1 MDSQIALMV
10 RSLAAEPPFGAARIA
25 EVAADIL
32 LRRAEMGEASSPD
45 TFREEML
52 QTGLTIIHVQPSLAP
67 LVNLVSDV
75 LWHLE
80 QTERPWDQ
88 RSAVRIATE
97 DFKRQL
103 RQQAI
108 HVAEGSLA
116 FIEDGSIIVTHSLS
130 STVQYALLHAQR
142 AGRRFHVICS
152 ESRPMLEGRQ
162 MAKELAEFG
171 IHTTVMVDTLTL
183 DTIHQAQAVVVG
195 ADMLN
200 SLGLVNKVGT
210 RALATLAQSVHVP
223 FYALCGS
230 AKFLPTAF
238 QPHSATT
245 SDTSDVWDEPP
256 LGVTVE
262 HWDRDLTPLSLI
274 SGIVTERGTL
284 PPTMVEGWLA
294 AMHLHPALA
303 SISSVQLQKVY

>member
-1 MDSQIALMV
+1 MDSQITLMI

-32 LRRAEMGEASSPD
+32 LRRAELGEASSPD
-45 TFREEML
+45 TFREEIL
-52 QTGLTIIHVQPSLAP
+52 QTGLAIIQAQPSLAP
-67 LVNLVSDV
+67 LVNLLSDV
-75 LWHLE
+75 LWNLE
-80 QTERPWDQ
+80 HTERPGEQ
-88 RSAVRIATE
+88 RLAVREATE

-130 STVQYALLHAQR
+130 TTVQYALLHAQR

-162 MAKELAEFG
+162 TARELAESG
-171 IHTTVMVDTLTL
+171 IGTTVMVDTLTL
-183 DTIHQAQAVVVG
+183 ESVYQARAVVVG

-200 SLGLVNKVGT
+200 SHGLVNKVGT
-210 RALATLAQSVHVP
+210 RALAMVAQAVHVP

-230 AKFLPTAF
+230 VKFLPTAF
-238 QPHSATT
+238 QPNTNAPPNT
-245 SDTSDVWDEPP
+245 SEVWDEPP
-256 LGVTVE
+256 QGVTVT
-262 HWDRDLTPLSLI
+262 HWDRDLTPLGLI

-284 PPTMVEGWLA
+284 PPIMVEGWLA
-294 AMHLHPALA
+294 AMHLHPSLINMR
-303 SISSVQLQKVY
+303 SHSLLT

>member
-1 MDSQIALMV
+1 MDSQITLMV

-32 LRRAEMGEASSPD
+32 LRRAEMGEASSPE
-45 TFREEML
+45 TFREEIL
-52 QTGLTIIHVQPSLAP
+52 QTGLAIIRSQPALAP

-75 LWHLE
+75 LWYLE
-80 QTERPWDQ
+80 RTDRPYDQ
-88 RSAVRIATE
+88 RVAVREATE

-162 MAKELAEFG
+162 TAKELAESG
-171 IHTTVMVDTLTL
+171 IGTTVMVDTLTL
-183 DTIHQAQAVVVG
+183 DSIYQARAVVVG

-200 SLGLVNKVGT
+200 SHGLVNKVGT
-210 RALATLAQSVHVP
+210 RALAMVAQAVHVP

-238 QPHSATT
+238 KPITDASIHTAE
-245 SDTSDVWDEPP
+245 VWDEPP
-256 LGVTVE
+256 LGVTVT
-262 HWDRDLTPLSLI
+262 HWDRDLTPLGLI

-294 AMHLHPALA
+294 AMHLHPALIHVN
-303 SISSVQLQKVY
+303 SYSMSY

>member
-1 MDSQIALMV
+1 MDSQITLMV

-32 LRRAEMGEASSPD
+32 LRRAEMGEASSPE

-52 QTGLTIIHVQPSLAP
+52 QTGLAIIRVQPALAP

-75 LWHLE
+75 LWYLE
-80 QTERPWDQ
+80 RTDRPYDQ
-88 RSAVRIATE
+88 RLAVREATE

-162 MAKELAEFG
+162 TAKELAESG
-171 IHTTVMVDTLTL
+171 IGTTVMVDTLTL
-183 DTIHQAQAVVVG
+183 DSVYQARAVVVG

-200 SLGLVNKVGT
+200 SHGLVNKVGT
-210 RALATLAQSVHVP
+210 RALAMVAQAVHVP

-230 AKFLPTAF
+230 AKFLPTTFKPSTDASI
-238 QPHSATT
+238 HTAE
-245 SDTSDVWDEPP
+245 VWDEPP
-256 LGVTVE
+256 LGVTVA
-262 HWDRDLTPLSLI
+262 HWDRDLTPLGLI

-303 SISSVQLQKVY
+303 NVNNYSMSY